1 MNLLQALILSIVEGI
16 TEFLPISSTA
26 HLILTSHLLQIE
38 PSNFLTTFEIAIQLG
53 AIGAVVLLYFK
64 RLITQKSL
72 FLKACVGFIPTGILG
87 FLFYDGI
94 KQLFGNPLVPV
105 ISLFLG
111 GIAIIGIERLIAKKN
126 RDKSHEQIRKIE
138 QLSYKDAILI
148 GFVQSISMIPGVSRA
163 ASSTFGGLALKF
175 DRRAAVEFSF
185 ILAIPTMIAATAL
198 DILQSASSLGTYD
211 VFILCFG
218 ILFSFISAF
227 FVIKWLIG
235 YIQKNDFTVFGIYR
249 IILSIVYYLLFLR

>member
-1 MNLLQALILSIVEGI
+1 MHLLQALVLSIIEGI

-26 HLILTSHLLQIE
+26 HLILTAHILQIQ
-38 PSNFLTTFEIAIQLG
+38 PSSFLTTFEIAIQLG
-53 AIGAVVLLYFK
+53 AISAVVLLYFK
-64 RLITQKSL
+64 KLITQKSL
-72 FLKACVGFIPTGILG
+72 FLKACIGFIPTGILG

-105 ISLFLG
+105 VSLFLG
-111 GIAIIGIERLIAKKN
+111 GIAIIGIEKLFSKRNINNSEDQMK
-126 RDKSHEQIRKIE
+126 KIE
-138 QLSYKDAILI
+138 QLTYKDALFI
-148 GFVQSISMIPGVSRA
+148 GLMQSISMIPGVSRA

-185 ILAIPTMIAATAL
+185 ILAIPTMLAATAL
-198 DILQSASSLGTYD
+198 DILESASSLSPYN

-218 ILFSFISAF
+218 ILVSFISAF

-235 YIQKNDFTVFGIYR
+235 YVQKNDFTIFGIYR
-249 IILSIVYYLLFLR
+249 IILSIAYYLLFLR